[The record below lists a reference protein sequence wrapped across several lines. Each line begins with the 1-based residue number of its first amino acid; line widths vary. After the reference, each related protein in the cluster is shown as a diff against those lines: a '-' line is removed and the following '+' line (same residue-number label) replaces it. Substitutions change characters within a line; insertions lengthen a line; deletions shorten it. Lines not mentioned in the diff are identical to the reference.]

1 MAKYQKYAE
10 YKDSEISWLGKIPSH
25 WDMSKLRYLFDFSK
39 GLSITK
45 ENLQDEG
52 IPCVNYGE
60 VHSKYGF
67 EVNPKKHQLKCVS
80 ENYLK
85 SSENALLNKGD
96 FVFADTS
103 EDLKGSGSFT
113 HLVGNEQI
121 FAGYHTVI
129 ARPYDASRSRFYAY
143 LFDSKEFRS
152 QIQLVVKGVKVFS
165 ITQAILRAADAWLPS
180 TDEQIKIANFLDH
193 ETAKIDTL
201 IAKQEKLIEL
211 LKEKRQAV
219 ISHAV
224 TKGLNPNVVMKDSGV
239 EWLGLVPEHWKCI
252 KLKHITTLF
261 EQGWSPQCDSRPAEL
276 NEYGVLKV
284 GCVNNSIFRASENK
298 ALPPELEP
306 RLQYLIKKNDLL
318 ISRANTKELVGS
330 AAVVDDEYPNLILC
344 DKLYRLRLAKNVI
357 PEMVSLYLSISVVRE
372 QIELSATG
380 ASHSMQN
387 IGQDTINELWYLL
400 PSFEEAECIL
410 KKININNQI
419 FNSLIEKAELAIQ
432 LMQERRTALISAAV
446 TGKIDVRN
454 WHSQNKNNNQ
464 DNKELSA

>member
-1 MAKYQKYAE
+1 MAKYQIYQDKAETHNIWIKSIPREWKVVPLKYMCRGFV
-10 YKDSEISWLGKIPSH
+10 KDGPHETPKFIDDGIPFLSVDGIQKNKLVFEGCRYISIEDDARFSLKCKPRKGNILLGKAASVGKVAFVEN
-25 WDMSKLRYLFDFSK
+25 DNDFNVWSP
-39 GLSITK
+39 LAVI
-45 ENLQDEG
+45 
-52 IPCVNYGE
+52 
-60 VHSKYGF
+60 
-67 EVNPKKHQLKCVS
+67 NPKDIKLGRFIFYCLQSYELQLQC
-80 ENYLK
+80 
-85 SSENALLNKGD
+85 D
-96 FVFADTS
+96 
-103 EDLKGSGSFT
+103 
-113 HLVGNEQI
+113 
-121 FAGYHTVI
+121 
-129 ARPYDASRSRFYAY
+129 
-143 LFDSKEFRS
+143 
-152 QIQLVVKGVKVFS
+152 VFS
-165 ITQAILRAADAWLPS
+165 NSNTQKNLGMTTIDNLTFPYPS
-180 TDEQIKIANFLDH
+180 INEAEKISDFLDH
-193 ETAKIDTL
+193 ETAKIDSL

-239 EWLGLVPEHWKCI
+239 EWLGLVPEHWKCVKI
-252 KLKHITTLF
+252 KHITTLF

-330 AAVVDDEYPNLILC
+330 ATVVDDEYPNLILC